1 MDVAYYY
8 TMLSC
13 RLKERS
19 TTIPRTVKHFYMH
32 WSVAAAVMGE
42 LDQISVSFLGGET
55 SVLL

>member
-1 MDVAYYY
+1 
-8 TMLSC
+8 MLSC

>member
-1 MDVAYYY
+1 
-8 TMLSC
+8 MLSC

-32 WSVAAAVMGE
+32 WSSVAAAVMGE